1 MTGEEIKAALTG
13 NSVAGVWGSTPYVSS
28 FDASGTAGNGSSA
41 GTTSST
47 TSCEGLSGSARQSCM
62 QQQQSPTARTPGRSE
77 DSASREGGRTPGRS
91 EDSASRTG
99 VPPGQRD
106 SGTMGAPAA
115 GGTPDSSSTGRS
127 GGSMGG
133 SSSGSSSGSMG
144 GSSGSS
150 SGGGMGGSSGG
161 GK

>member
-1 MTGEEIKAALTG
+1 MTIKHQLLAVATAVSLAFPVVSLAA
-13 NSVAGVWGSTPYVSS
+13 
-28 FDASGTAGNGSSA
+28 DSA
-41 GTTSST
+41 RGTTGST
-47 TSCEGLSGSARQSCM
+47 TSCEGLSGSARESCM
-62 QQQQSPTARTPGRSE
+62 QRQSPTARTPGRSE
-77 DSASREGGRTPGRS
+77 DAASREGGRTPGQS

-115 GGTPDSSSTGRS
+115 GGTPGSGSSGTDRSS

-133 SSSGSSSGSMG
+133 SSG
-144 GSSGSS
+144 GSSR
-150 SGGGMGGSSGG
+150 G

>member
-1 MTGEEIKAALTG
+1 
-13 NSVAGVWGSTPYVSS
+13 
-28 FDASGTAGNGSSA
+28 
-41 GTTSST
+41 
-47 TSCEGLSGSARQSCM
+47 M
-62 QQQQSPTARTPGRSE
+62 QRQQSPTARTPGRSE
-77 DSASREGGRTPGRS
+77 DSASREGGRTPGQS

-115 GGTPDSSSTGRS
+115 GGTPGSGNGSSTGRSS

-133 SSSGSSSGSMG
+133 SSSGTG
-144 GSSGSS
+144 
-150 SGGGMGGSSGG
+150 GG